1 MPKKPTAKDVR
12 LGDLNGWSTVLLKL
26 FLMSWPV
33 FLTSFLALVAFGFQ
47 WGNWATTEL
56 KLTEEFRDRGPRYT
70 PKDATVDHAHLE
82 DSILSAIIR
91 HDENRNSHK
100 E

>member
-1 MPKKPTAKDVR
+1 MPKKQPTKDIR
-12 LGDLNGWSTVLLKL
+12 LGDLNGWSTILLKV

-33 FLTSFLALVAFGFQ
+33 FLTSFLVLVGYGFQ

-56 KLTEEFRDRGPRYT
+56 KLSEEFRDRGARYT
-70 PKDATVDHAHLE
+70 SEDAVVDRTHLE
-82 DSILSAIIR
+82 DSILSAIIH
-91 HDENRNSHK
+91 HDETRNSHK